1 MSRQFTA
8 DGYIEPMQ
16 PRASGLAIGAV
27 VALAGFP
34 VSWFLT
40 ACLGMP
46 LVVVGLLMMLNE
58 RGQRRFRVT
67 RTKLLIE
74 DEPMIRGFIIGPIRN
89 RIPWEDVQS
98 VEQEGNGVKLV
109 TKDGTVHQLAEGG
122 NEQEIERFLGRIRVS
137 MDD

>member
-8 DGYIEPMQ
+8 DGYVEPMQ

-27 VALAGFP
+27 VALAGLP
-34 VSWFLT
+34 AAWFLSF
-40 ACLGMP
+40 CLGVP
-46 LVVVGLLMMLNE
+46 LLVVGLLMMANE

-74 DEPMIRGFIIGPIRN
+74 DEPLIRGFIIGPIRN

-98 VEQEGNGVKLV
+98 VEQDGNAVNLT
-109 TKDGTVHQLAEGG
+109 TKDGTVHRLAEGG
-122 NEQEIERFLGRIRVS
+122 TDQEIERFLGRLRIS
-137 MDD
+137 MED